1 MVRIQLVT
9 TPMWS
14 QDHLVRALA
23 QVGYDQAEAH
33 EARVPLMSWRGIPLG
48 ADANVVVRR
57 ERIGA
62 AGDDL
67 GFVRNGRGTF
77 DAMISEIHLFRFD
90 RRWLEDLARRHDELA
105 RADGLTAPA
114 RLPDWEKRD
123 LADISPPISAP
134 QSSSHQ
140 ARNDAANEQHA
151 SRALVHTAEALDG
164 LRKQQR
170 NSDRSGCLLSLLLP
184 IVVWAVLAAT
194 SSELRGAT
202 GFFMITLPLWFASA
216 ILRAVRTGR
225 RVKRAAERLK
235 QNLPSSSRAKD
246 AAISY
251 LESKVKPAGAKTE
264 DTVVKEL
271 LKALQ
276 EPSS

>member
-23 QVGYDQAEAH
+23 QVGFVGAESHAD
-33 EARVPLMSWRGIPLG
+33 RVPLSSWRGIPLG

-57 ERIGA
+57 EQIGA

-67 GFVRNGRGTF
+67 GFVRNSRGTF

-105 RADGLTAPA
+105 RADGRTPPA
-114 RLPDWEKRD
+114 QLPDWEKRD
-123 LADISPPISAP
+123 LGSVPTPVAAQ
-134 QSSSHQ
+134 QSSPNPAHSDVVAQ
-140 ARNDAANEQHA
+140 QQA
-151 SRALVHTAEALDG
+151 SRARAQAAEVLDG

-170 NSDRSGCLLSLLLP
+170 KSGGLGCLLSLFLP
-184 IVVWAVLAAT
+184 IVLWVVLAAT
-194 SSELRGAT
+194 SPDLRSPM
-202 GFFMITLPLWFASA
+202 GFFLIALPLWIAST
-216 ILRAVRTGR
+216 IVRAVRTGR
-225 RVKRAAERLK
+225 RVKRAAQRLVH
-235 QNLPSSSRAKD
+235 NLPSSSHAKD
-246 AAISY
+246 AAIAY
-251 LESKVKPAGAKTE
+251 LETRVKPTGAKTE
-264 DTVVKEL
+264 DTVVKDL

-276 EPSS
+276 EPGA